1 MDERSI
7 VAFAKKALKDMGL
20 DQENPS
26 ASSPSPIEN
35 KALLRSAD
43 AKGGEDEDQMMQ
55 AALPSI
61 SHGPAETSQK
71 PISVRGWLMAIAVG
85 LLLWALVFHL
95 IG

>member
-1 MDERSI
+1 
-7 VAFAKKALKDMGL
+7 MGS

-55 AALPSI
+55 AALPSM
-61 SHGPAETSQK
+61 SHGPVETSQN

-85 LLLWALVFHL
+85 LLLWALIFRL